1 MKELKHI
8 VADMESV
15 FAQSSYPQDFL
26 AAYDQMECLAS
37 HKGRETFLV
46 QRKSDGEMAI
56 ASCYDR
62 AAFPLRPDIQLLQ
75 DLNHPGLPH
84 YYEEY
89 RNEQMLCV
97 LREYIEGEPLS
108 AYARDRQLS
117 IEDIASMA
125 RRLCDILQV
134 LHTHEPPVVHR
145 DIKPENIIVKP
156 DGDIVLIDFDI
167 ARAVKAE
174 SGTDTVFFGT
184 KGYAPPEQYG
194 FGQTDGRTDIY
205 AFGVLLRWLV
215 TGSDRE
221 NGNIST
227 DPDLQHIIDR
237 CTAFAPQQ
245 RFSDVGEVRR
255 ALESVGRRKR
265 RFDPRAAVAL
275 ALAAI
280 LMLCAGFAVGR
291 WTDWLRPVERIS
303 FQEPLIEKAARL
315 WIGKEQGALTEE
327 DLARVTHLYIFGDQA
342 FGEADPYNQC
352 DVGSCVGGPIRTLDD
367 LQLLK
372 NLQEVHIAHQGYVDA
387 TGIAGMPKLYTVDLR
402 HMYLSGIAA
411 IADSPG
417 LKHAF
422 LPCNGLSDVTALQKC
437 RWLETLDIGLNDIP
451 SLNQV
456 GSYPNVT
463 SLGFTWLNMDNVDDI
478 AQRFPKAKVV
488 TLQHTSIRD
497 LSGLKALPNL
507 EAVWVLNEQAD
518 AVRALFEGT
527 DVQVN
532 VTEN

>member
-1 MKELKHI
+1 MKELKRI

-56 ASCYDR
+56 ATCYDR
-62 AAFPLRPDIQLLQ
+62 AAFPLRPDIQLLR

-97 LREYIEGEPLS
+97 VREYIEGEPLS

-215 TGSDRE
+215 TGSERA
-221 NGNIST
+221 NGNISI
-227 DPDLQHIIDR
+227 DPDLQGIIDR
-237 CTAFAPQQ
+237 CTAFAPEQ
-245 RFSDVGEVRR
+245 RFSDIAEVRR
-255 ALESVGRRKR
+255 ALETVGGRKR
-265 RFDPRAAVAL
+265 RFDPKAAVAL

-291 WTDWLRPVERIS
+291 WTDWLKPVPKIV
-303 FQEPLIEKAARL
+303 FQEPLIEQAARL
-315 WIGKEQGALTEE
+315 WIGKESGPLTEE
-327 DLARVTHLYIFGDQA
+327 DLARVTQLYIFDAQA

-367 LQLLK
+367 LQMLK
-372 NLQEVHIAHQGYVDA
+372 NLEEVHIAHQGYVDA
-387 TGIAGMPKLYTVDLR
+387 TGVAGLPKLYTVELK
-402 HMYLSGIAA
+402 HMHLSGVAA
-411 IADSPG
+411 IADAPG
-417 LKHAF
+417 LKHAILF
-422 LPCNGLSDVTALQKC
+422 CDGLSDVTALQNC
-437 RWLETLDIGLNDIP
+437 PWLETLDIGLNDIA

-456 GSYPNVT
+456 GSYPNVRN
-463 SLGFTWLNMDNVDDI
+463 LGFMWLEMDNVDDI
-478 AQRFPKAKVV
+478 AQRFPKAKNV
-488 TLQHTSIRD
+488 TLQHGNIRD
-497 LSGLKALPNL
+497 LSGLKALPGL
-507 EAVWVLNEQAD
+507 ENVWVLSEQAD
-518 AVRALFEGT
+518 AVRALLEGT
-527 DVQVN
+527 DVQIHI
-532 VTEN
+532 TEN